1 MSAAQQKWGYGL
13 PDQAAPQTAPPAA
26 AVAGRRQWLGN
37 LRGDLLGGFAAAV
50 LTIPV
55 SMGYGLLAFSALGE
69 TFVPQ
74 AILSGLYA
82 AVCGCIVAVLLGART
97 TMIYS
102 PRSIV
107 TFLISTLVL
116 HSLVRSD
123 LPVLQNAAGATLL
136 VLALLMTLLAGLF
149 QALFGVLRLGTLVKY
164 IPAPVL
170 AGFQNAAALLIL
182 FSQLDAMFGFRRHV
196 APWEIGAHLDR
207 IQPLTL
213 LVGVVTCALILNA
226 TRVTR
231 RVPPTI
237 LGLIGGVALYYA
249 FVVAGLGG
257 SLGPRVGSIPFAWPS
272 PRYVSDF
279 IALAQD
285 PRMLQVL
292 PTLLAASLS
301 LAIVASLDA
310 MLCARL
316 VEADSGNR
324 IQSNQELVRLGV
336 GNMLSAAFGG
346 IANGINL
353 GSSFANHR
361 SGARTSLSILI
372 HALFIAVAIL
382 TFTSLIAYLPRVVMA
397 ATLVV
402 VAIQLFDRWTL
413 HILRKLFRRELAGAR
428 RMLIDL
434 AVIVVVTAV
443 AVALDIVAA
452 VFIGIAVT
460 MLVFLARMSKSVV
473 RRAYHCD
480 VVHSRKNR
488 EPKLTDILSAHG
500 ARILVLELEGPIFF
514 GTAEDLG
521 AYLESTVGDD
531 VSYVVIDLKR
541 VNEIDTTGAKVMLQ
555 ARERLRK
562 QKKFLLI
569 SGVEPKAHLAGVI
582 ADMGITAAEAE
593 GRLFPDADHAI
604 EWAED
609 HLITLHAGAAGTPP
623 SQFEAVEGGADS
635 SLRNLDTFARMSNE
649 ELAVVRAIVTRRAY
663 RKGEIIFREGDDGDE
678 LYVVA
683 HGSASARLRLP
694 GENRETRLAAF
705 SIGTV
710 FGELALLD
718 QAARSATVRADDDL
732 VCFVL
737 SRANFLDLTRQ
748 HPAIAIKLLTNL
760 GREMSKSLRHSTRTI
775 YHLAS

>member
-13 PDQAAPQTAPPAA
+13 PDQAVREAG
-26 AVAGRRQWLGN
+26 AVAARGAAGRLRFAQV
-37 LRGDLLGGFAAAV
+37 RGDIIGGFAAAV

-69 TFVPQ
+69 AFVPQ

-107 TFLISTLVL
+107 TFLISSLVL

-123 LPVLQNAAGATLL
+123 QPLLQGASGMTLF
-136 VLALLMTLLAGLF
+136 VLALFMTLLAGLF
-149 QALFGVLRLGTLVKY
+149 QALFGALRLGSLVKY

-182 FSQLDAMFGFRRHV
+182 FSQLDAMLGFRQHV
-196 APWEIGAHLDR
+196 APWELGRNLGL

-213 LVGVVTCALILNA
+213 AVGVLTCALILNA
-226 TRVTR
+226 ARITR

-237 LGLIGGVALYYA
+237 LGLAGGIAAYYMLSL
-249 FVVAGLGG
+249 AGLDG
-257 SLGPRVGSIPFAWPS
+257 SLGPRVGNIPFAWPS
-272 PRYVSDF
+272 PRYAMEF
-279 IALAQD
+279 AALAQD
-285 PRMLQVL
+285 PRMLQLL
-292 PTLLAASLS
+292 PTLLAGALS

-316 VEADSGNR
+316 IEADSGNR
-324 IQSNQELVRLGV
+324 VQSNQELVRLGI
-336 GNMLSAAFGG
+336 GNMVAATFGG
-346 IANGINL
+346 TANGINL

-372 HALFIAVAIL
+372 HALIIIIAIL
-382 TFTSLIAYLPRVVMA
+382 TFTSLIAYLPRVVIA
-397 ATLVV
+397 AMLVV

-413 HILRKLFRRELAGAR
+413 QILAKLCRREFIGAR

-443 AVALDIVAA
+443 AMVMNIVVA
-452 VFIGIAVT
+452 VFTGIAVA
-460 MLVFLARMSKSVV
+460 MLVFLYRMSKSVV
-473 RRAYHCD
+473 RRAYRCD
-480 VVHSRKNR
+480 AIHSRKTR
-488 EPKLTDILSAHG
+488 EPRLTDLLVTHG

-514 GTAEDLG
+514 GTAENLG
-521 AYLESTVGDD
+521 TYIESSAGAD
-531 VSYVVIDLKR
+531 VTYVVFDLKR
-541 VNEIDTTGAKVMLQ
+541 VNEIDTTGARIIEQ
-555 ARERLRK
+555 IHERLKK

-569 SGVEPKAHLAGVI
+569 AGVEKNTHLADLI
-582 ADMGITAAEAE
+582 DDMGVAAALTES
-593 GRLFPDADHAI
+593 RLFPDADHAI
-604 EWAED
+604 EWAEN
-609 HLITLHAGAAGTPP
+609 HLIAAHAGDAGFSP
-623 SQFEAVEGGADS
+623 S
-635 SLRNLDTFARMSNE
+635 SLAAVDGDGEFSLRQLDIFAHFGNQ
-649 ELAVVRAIVTRRAY
+649 ELALIRTLVSRRAY
-663 RKGEIIFREGDDGDE
+663 SKGEVVFREGDAGDE

-694 GENRETRLAAF
+694 GANRETRLAAF
-705 SIGTV
+705 SVGTV

-732 VCFVL
+732 VCYL
-737 SRANFLDLTRQ
+737 LTHANYDALTRQ

-760 GREMSKSLRHSTRTI
+760 GREMSRSLRQSTRTI
-775 YHLAS
+775 YQLAI